1 MKVAPDE
8 AKLFFNLYH
17 PLLTYV
23 AQKAGKFGNVTSF
36 DDLKKQP
43 LQNIIAVRNE
53 LYENPSLF
61 DSFIAE
67 NPSGFSAKE
76 LTIVAEWKNFVKGT
90 FYVARYLKNQTIFID
105 SQSPANGYGVLALY
119 DSLEDILGPE
129 VPRMV
134 QTVLL
139 PFCGKIV
146 YDGLLSPYNVSFG
159 SGIRHE
165 VNASYQQLKARGKI
179 KMSLNGGDSAE
190 KEDAAGLLKFYL
202 RNQENRD
209 RYADEIVDLI
219 HGNSALTALYHQE
232 IGKITARQYKK
243 ILLGKEIND
252 AWFGIL
258 DDVIIASGLTREDAE
273 RTARSIVPKAKWKFI
288 YFFKVQAT
296 DDKS

>member
-1 MKVAPDE
+1 MKVTPDE
-8 AKLFFNLYH
+8 AKLFFKLYH

-23 AQKAGKFGNVTSF
+23 AQRTGKFGEASSF

-43 LQNIIAVRNE
+43 PQNIIAVRNE
-53 LYENPSLF
+53 LYENPGLF

-67 NPSGFSAKE
+67 NPSGFSAEE
-76 LTIVAEWKNFVKGT
+76 LTIVAGWKNFVKDT
-90 FYVARYLKNQTIFID
+90 FYVARYLKGQTIFID
-105 SQSPANGYGVLALY
+105 GQSPANGYGVLALY

-159 SGIRHE
+159 GGIRHE
-165 VNASYQQLKARGKI
+165 VNASYQKLKASGKI
-179 KMSLNGGDSAE
+179 RTSLTGGSEE

-232 IGKITARQYKK
+232 IGKISAREYKK
-243 ILLGKEIND
+243 ILVDKEIND
-252 AWFGIL
+252 AWFGIW
-258 DDVIIASGLTREDAE
+258 DDVIVASGLTREDAE
-273 RTARSIVPKAKWKFI
+273 RTAYLIAPKSKWKWI
-288 YFFKVQAT
+288 YFFKVQA
-296 DDKS
+296 DDERK